1 MAMVE
6 LLSEFRPCYPTRSER
21 VMGASGVNGRVQ
33 LEHHDRLAS
42 DCAPLVIPRTE
53 VKD

>member
-21 VMGASGVNGRVQ
+21 VMGASSFRG
-33 LEHHDRLAS
+33 AFS
-42 DCAPLVIPRTE
+42 
-53 VKD
+53 